1 MTGAFEPAPNPRAA
15 ARKASMEPA
24 PRRKRSRQARAL
36 RQARACERAA
46 RHRHERVVR
55 DEDFAHL
62 YAPGFGRPS
71 IPPSVMVRA
80 MSRTTH
86 DRASDAETSRR
97 TRLDFNLAFDAAD
110 QAVAITCP
118 AGQRPATD
126 RRSATTRL
134 AGAAVHFPRR
144 AVRAMPAAGLLSR
157 PPAALP
163 VRFRTDRVH
172 QVVGRIDAAKR
183 LGERSAVEYV
193 SRHDLHPRRQDCAS
207 SLPGV
212 RARHRTQ

>member
-1 MTGAFEPAPNPRAA
+1 M
-15 ARKASMEPA
+15 
-24 PRRKRSRQARAL
+24 
-36 RQARACERAA
+36 
-46 RHRHERVVR
+46 R

-71 IPPSVMVRA
+71 IPPSVTVRA
-80 MSRTTH
+80 MSRTTR

-118 AGQRPATD
+118 AGQRPAT
-126 RRSATTRL
+126 
-134 AGAAVHFPRR
+134 
-144 AVRAMPAAGLLSR
+144 
-157 PPAALP
+157 
-163 VRFRTDRVH
+163 
-172 QVVGRIDAAKR
+172 VGRIDAAKR

-212 RARHRTQ
+212 PARHRTL